1 MKQFTYVEDYIEVI
15 NGDRDPVTGKLFGLF
30 DTTPA
35 IISLARYDVSI
46 VDSMSQA
53 VQSGKSLTDKQA
65 DLAVKIILKYRKQL
79 TARNVDVSP
88 VENPKFRL
96 GIREIDRR
104 RLAYIDSTDI
114 VLQFPYDTKLI
125 DGIRDLSKLSQGR
138 WGFDG
143 NSKSWKLGIT
153 EMNVVA
159 AHGFASNNQFEIDSE
174 FTQLLKL
181 VEECE
186 AIEYSIELIPTD
198 NGYTIT
204 NAHPGLLEYIENN
217 CGGFDKSNLV
227 SLVDNS
233 DILGYTVSQEIVEQ
247 MTSAKSARVTNLMIR
262 QQSRFTANY
271 TDETILTD
279 IVEYAHATNRWPIYV
294 YEPDLSDRLYDKFV
308 ARYFEQEEIHKI
320 RDTKTQP
327 RTDARVIFFHKY
339 SPKWEN
345 RIPLLISSAGIMHGG
360 EKTMLLQR
368 AEKVVYFA
376 ADVYNNQQRTK
387 NISAS

>member
-1 MKQFTYVEDYIEVI
+1 MKQFPYVEDYIEVI

-30 DTTPA
+30 DSTPA

-46 VDSMSQA
+46 VGSMSQA

-79 TARNVDVSP
+79 ATRNVDVSP

-104 RLAYIDSTDI
+104 RLAYVDGTDI

-125 DGIRDLSKLSQGR
+125 DSIREIGKLSQGR

-159 AHGFASNNQFEIDSE
+159 AHGFASNNQFEISTE

-186 AIEYSIELIPTD
+186 ATKYSIELISTKT
-198 NGYTIT
+198 GYTIT
-204 NAHPGLLEYIENN
+204 NAHPGLLEYINNN

-227 SLVDNS
+227 TLVDNS
-233 DILGYTVSQEIVEQ
+233 DILGYIVSREIIEQ
-247 MTSAKSARVTNLMIR
+247 MTSTTSARVANLMTR

-279 IVEYAHATNRWPIYV
+279 IIEYAHATNRWPIYV

-327 RTDARVIFFHKY
+327 RIDARIVFFHKY
-339 SPKWEN
+339 SPKWDN

-360 EKTMLLQR
+360 DKTMLLQR

-376 ADVYNNQQRTK
+376 AEVYNNNNKGQRT
-387 NISAS
+387 

>member
-1 MKQFTYVEDYIEVI
+1 MKKFQYVEDYIEVI

-30 DTTPA
+30 DSTPA

-104 RLAYIDSTDI
+104 RLAYVDGTDI

-125 DGIRDLSKLSQGR
+125 ESIREIGKLSQGR

-159 AHGFASNNQFEIDSE
+159 AHGFASNNQFEIGDE
-174 FTQLLKL
+174 FNQLLKL

-186 AIEYSIELIPTD
+186 STEYSIELISTET
-198 NGYTIT
+198 GYTIT
-204 NAHPGLLEYIENN
+204 NAHPGLLEYINDN
-217 CGGFDKSNLV
+217 CGGFGKSNLV
-227 SLVDNS
+227 TLVDNS
-233 DILGYTVSQEIVEQ
+233 DILGYTVSREIVEQ
-247 MTSAKSARVTNLMIR
+247 MTSTMSARVANLMTR

-279 IVEYAHATNRWPIYV
+279 IIEYAHATNRWPIYV

-327 RTDARVIFFHKY
+327 RTDARIVFFHKY
-339 SPKWEN
+339 SPKWDN

-360 EKTMLLQR
+360 DKTMLLQQ

-376 ADVYNNQQRTK
+376 AEVYNNNNKGQRT
-387 NISAS
+387 

>member
-1 MKQFTYVEDYIEVI
+1 MKQFPYVEDYIEVI

-30 DTTPA
+30 DSTPA

-46 VDSMSQA
+46 VGSMSQA

-79 TARNVDVSP
+79 ATRNVDVSP

-104 RLAYIDSTDI
+104 RLAYVDGTDI

-125 DGIRDLSKLSQGR
+125 DSIREIGKLSQGR

-159 AHGFASNNQFEIDSE
+159 AHGFASNNQFEISTE

-186 AIEYSIELIPTD
+186 ATEYSIELISTEH
-198 NGYTIT
+198 GYTIT
-204 NAHPGLLEYIENN
+204 NAHPGLLEYINNN

-227 SLVDNS
+227 TLVDNS
-233 DILGYTVSQEIVEQ
+233 DILGYTVSEEIVEQ
-247 MTSAKSARVTNLMIR
+247 MTSTTSARIANLMIC

-279 IVEYAHATNRWPIYV
+279 IIKYAHATNRWPIYV

-320 RDTKTQP
+320 LDTKTQP
-327 RTDARVIFFHKY
+327 RIDARIVFFHKY
-339 SPKWEN
+339 SPKWDN

-360 EKTMLLQR
+360 DKTMLLQR

-376 ADVYNNQQRTK
+376 AEVYNNNNKGQRT
-387 NISAS
+387 

>member
-1 MKQFTYVEDYIEVI
+1 MKKFQYVEDYIEVI

-30 DTTPA
+30 DSTPA

-104 RLAYIDSTDI
+104 RLAYVDGTDI

-125 DGIRDLSKLSQGR
+125 DSIREIGKLSQGR

-143 NSKSWKLGIT
+143 NTKSWKLGIT

-159 AHGFASNNQFEIDSE
+159 AHGFASNNQFEISTE

-186 AIEYSIELIPTD
+186 ATKYSIELISTEFPYIDFLVNASGSKQNNKLYWKHYDDGNYIYQASIPEGNYDSSSLISTISNILNQVPKID
-198 NGYTIT
+198 YTV
-204 NAHPGLLEYIENN
+204 ENPIYN
-217 CGGFDKSNLV
+217 IFEVNLDSFTQEISFTAYKKNKLPNSLLV
-227 SLVDNS
+227 SLV
-233 DILGYTVSQEIVEQ
+233 EINNIKYVKLTISHQGNLVEK
-247 MTSAKSARVTNLMIR
+247 MDTIEISGAAKIG
-262 QQSRFTANY
+262 
-271 TDETILTD
+271 TIID
-279 IVEYAHATNRWPIYV
+279 
-294 YEPDLSDRLYDKFV
+294 SG
-308 ARYFEQEEIHKI
+308 
-320 RDTKTQP
+320 
-327 RTDARVIFFHKY
+327 
-339 SPKWEN
+339 
-345 RIPLLISSAGIMHGG
+345 LINTTHI
-360 EKTMLLQR
+360 
-368 AEKVVYFA
+368 
-376 ADVYNNQQRTK
+376 
-387 NISAS
+387 

>member
-1 MKQFTYVEDYIEVI
+1 MKKFQYVEDYIEVI

-30 DTTPA
+30 DSTPA

-104 RLAYIDSTDI
+104 RLAYVDGTDI

-125 DGIRDLSKLSQGR
+125 ESIREIGKLSQGR

-143 NSKSWKLGIT
+143 NTKSWKLGVT

-159 AHGFASNNQFEIDSE
+159 AHGFASNNQFEIGDE

-186 AIEYSIELIPTD
+186 ATEYSIELISTET
-198 NGYTIT
+198 GYTIT
-204 NAHPGLLEYIENN
+204 NAHTGLLEYINDN

-227 SLVDNS
+227 TLVDNS

-247 MTSAKSARVTNLMIR
+247 MTSTTSARVANLMTR

-279 IVEYAHATNRWPIYV
+279 IIEYAHATNRWPIYV

-327 RTDARVIFFHKY
+327 RTDARVVFFHKY
-339 SPKWEN
+339 SPKWDN

-360 EKTMLLQR
+360 DKTMLLQR

-376 ADVYNNQQRTK
+376 AEVYNNNNKGQRT
-387 NISAS
+387 

>member
-1 MKQFTYVEDYIEVI
+1 MKQFLYVEDYIEVL

-30 DTTPA
+30 DSTPP
-35 IISLARYDVSI
+35 IVNLARYDVSI
-46 VDSMSQA
+46 LDSMSQA
-53 VQSGKSLTDKQA
+53 TQCAKALTDKQA

-79 TARNVDVSP
+79 TARSIDVSP

-104 RLAYIDSTDI
+104 RLAYIDGTDI

-125 DGIRDLSKLSQGR
+125 DSIREIGKLSQGR

-143 NSKSWKLGIT
+143 NSKLWKLGIT

-159 AHGFASNNQFEIDSE
+159 AHGFASNNQFEIGDE

-186 AIEYSIELIPTD
+186 ATKYSIELISTET
-198 NGYTIT
+198 GYTIT
-204 NAHPGLLEYIENN
+204 NAHPGLLEYINGN
-217 CGGFDKSNLV
+217 CGGFSKSNLV
-227 SLVDNS
+227 TLVDNS
-233 DILGYTVSQEIVEQ
+233 DILGYTVSREIVEQ
-247 MTSAKSARVTNLMIR
+247 MTSTTSARVANLMTR

-279 IVEYAHATNRWPIYV
+279 IIEYAHATNRWPIYV
-294 YEPDLSDRLYDKFV
+294 YEPDMSDRLYDKFV
-308 ARYFEQEEIHKI
+308 TKYFNPDQIHKI
-320 RDTKTQP
+320 HDTKTQP
-327 RTDARVIFFHKY
+327 RTDARVVFFNKY
-339 SPKWEN
+339 NTNWEN
-345 RIPLLISSAGIMHGG
+345 CIPLLISSAGIMHGG

-376 ADVYNNQQRTK
+376 ADVYNNNNKGHR
-387 NISAS
+387 I

>member
-1 MKQFTYVEDYIEVI
+1 MKKFQYVEDYIEVI

-30 DTTPA
+30 DSTPA
-35 IISLARYDVSI
+35 IISLARYDVGI

-104 RLAYIDSTDI
+104 RLAYVDGTDI

-125 DGIRDLSKLSQGR
+125 DSIREIGKLSQGR

-159 AHGFASNNQFEIDSE
+159 AHGFASNNQFEISTE

-186 AIEYSIELIPTD
+186 ATKYSIELISAEH
-198 NGYTIT
+198 GYTIT
-204 NAHPGLLEYIENN
+204 NAHPGLLDYINDN
-217 CGGFDKSNLV
+217 CGGFSESNLV
-227 SLVDNS
+227 TLVDNS
-233 DILGYTVSQEIVEQ
+233 DILGYTVSAEIVEQ
-247 MTSAKSARVTNLMIR
+247 MTSTNSARVANLMTR
-262 QQSRFTANY
+262 QQSRFAANY

-279 IVEYAHATNRWPIYV
+279 IIEYAHATNRWPIYV

-308 ARYFEQEEIHKI
+308 ARYFKQEEIHKI
-320 RDTKTQP
+320 HDTKTQP
-327 RTDARVIFFHKY
+327 RTDARVVFFHKY
-339 SPKWEN
+339 SPKWDN

-360 EKTMLLQR
+360 DKTMLLQR
-368 AEKVVYFA
+368 AEKIVYFA
-376 ADVYNNQQRTK
+376 AEIYNTTK
-387 NISAS
+387 FKK

>member
-1 MKQFTYVEDYIEVI
+1 MKKFQYVEDYIEVI

-104 RLAYIDSTDI
+104 RLAYVDGTDI

-125 DGIRDLSKLSQGR
+125 DSIREIGKLSQGR

-159 AHGFASNNQFEIDSE
+159 AHGFASNNQFEISTE

-186 AIEYSIELIPTD
+186 ATKYSIELISTKT
-198 NGYTIT
+198 GYTIT
-204 NAHPGLLEYIENN
+204 NAHPGLLEYINNN

-227 SLVDNS
+227 TLVDNS
-233 DILGYTVSQEIVEQ
+233 DILGYTVSREIVEQ
-247 MTSAKSARVTNLMIR
+247 MTSTMSARVANLMTR

-279 IVEYAHATNRWPIYV
+279 IIEYAHATNRWPIYV

-327 RTDARVIFFHKY
+327 RIDARVVFFHKY
-339 SPKWEN
+339 SPKWDN

-360 EKTMLLQR
+360 DKTMLLQR

-376 ADVYNNQQRTK
+376 AEVYNNNNKGQRT
-387 NISAS
+387 

>member
-1 MKQFTYVEDYIEVI
+1 MKQFPYVEDYIELI

-30 DTTPA
+30 NTTPP
-35 IISLARYDVSI
+35 IISLARYDVGI

-53 VQSGKSLTDKQA
+53 VQCSKALTDKQA

-79 TARNVDVSP
+79 AARSIDISP

-104 RLAYIDSTDI
+104 RLAYVDDKDI

-125 DGIRDLSKLSQGR
+125 DGIREIGKLSQGR

-143 NSKSWKLGIT
+143 NSKSWRIGIT

-159 AHGFASNNQFEIDSE
+159 AHGFASNNQFEIGAE

-186 AIEYSIELIPTD
+186 ATEYNIELVSTET
-198 NGYTIT
+198 GYTVT
-204 NAHPGLLEYIENN
+204 NAHPGLLEYINNN

-227 SLVDNS
+227 TLVDNS
-233 DILGYTVSQEIVEQ
+233 DILGYTVSKEVKEHT
-247 MTSAKSARVTNLMIR
+247 TSTTSPRVFNLMSR

-271 TDETILTD
+271 SDETILTD
-279 IVEYAHATNRWPIYV
+279 IIEYAHATNRWPIYV
-294 YEPDLSDRLYDKFV
+294 YEPDMSDRLYDKFV
-308 ARYFEQEEIHKI
+308 ARYFKPEEIHKI
-320 RDTKTQP
+320 FDTKTQP
-327 RTDARVIFFHKY
+327 RTDARIVFFHKY

-345 RIPLLISSAGIMHGG
+345 HIPLLISSAGIMHGG
-360 EKTMLLQR
+360 DKTMLLQR

-376 ADVYNNQQRTK
+376 ADVYNNSNKGQRK
-387 NISAS
+387 

>member
-1 MKQFTYVEDYIEVI
+1 MKKFQYVEDYIEVI

-30 DTTPA
+30 DSTPA

-104 RLAYIDSTDI
+104 RLAYVDGTDI

-125 DGIRDLSKLSQGR
+125 ESIREIGKLSQGR

-143 NSKSWKLGIT
+143 NSKSWKLGVT

-159 AHGFASNNQFEIDSE
+159 AHGFASNNQFEIGDE

-186 AIEYSIELIPTD
+186 ATEYSIELISTET
-198 NGYTIT
+198 GYTIT
-204 NAHPGLLEYIENN
+204 NAHTGLLEYINDN
-217 CGGFDKSNLV
+217 CGGFGKSNLV
-227 SLVDNS
+227 TLVDNS
-233 DILGYTVSQEIVEQ
+233 DILGYTVSREIVEQ
-247 MTSAKSARVTNLMIR
+247 MTSTTSARVANLMTR

-279 IVEYAHATNRWPIYV
+279 IIEYAHATNRWPIYV

-327 RTDARVIFFHKY
+327 RTDARVVFFHKY
-339 SPKWEN
+339 SPKWDN

-360 EKTMLLQR
+360 DKTMLLQR

-376 ADVYNNQQRTK
+376 AEVYNNNNKGQR
-387 NISAS
+387 I

>member
-1 MKQFTYVEDYIEVI
+1 MKKFQYVEDYIEVI

-104 RLAYIDSTDI
+104 RLAYVDGTDI

-125 DGIRDLSKLSQGR
+125 DSIREIGKLSQGR

-159 AHGFASNNQFEIDSE
+159 AHGFASNNQFEISTE

-186 AIEYSIELIPTD
+186 ATKYSIELISTKT
-198 NGYTIT
+198 GYTIT
-204 NAHPGLLEYIENN
+204 NAHPGLLEYINNN

-227 SLVDNS
+227 TLVDNS
-233 DILGYTVSQEIVEQ
+233 DILGYTVSREIVEQ
-247 MTSAKSARVTNLMIR
+247 MTSTTSARVANLMTR

-279 IVEYAHATNRWPIYV
+279 IIEYVHATNRWPIYV

-327 RTDARVIFFHKY
+327 RTDARVVFFHKY
-339 SPKWEN
+339 SPKWAN

-360 EKTMLLQR
+360 DKTMLLQR

-376 ADVYNNQQRTK
+376 AEVYNNNNKGQRT
-387 NISAS
+387 